1 MIWCRALLLIF
12 LALPVT
18 AQEVRSLAPID
29 QAKYLIAIGLLKDA
43 EDVLGRF
50 LEIHP
55 DDIEARFLEA
65 TIAAEETRWSDAIKW
80 YRGILSQHPD
90 LLRVRLDYAR
100 ALFEDGQDEEADY
113 NFRLALPDVPEAAAA
128 NIYGYLNQ
136 IETRKRFT
144 YGLSIGG
151 SLDSDINAAPAVSQ
165 LTLFGL
171 PFTLSP
177 GNRATSGVGV
187 IVNGSAEYR
196 LPLAEDPWQL
206 RLRFGGGLYRA
217 EYFGGHSRFDDM
229 IARVYSGPQLLFD
242 KGDVSLLGVAN
253 MRWYGNDPYNWGYGP
268 RAEIRYSLTNRI
280 LLQAGLEYTPD
291 WYHTQTFENGQ
302 LLTGLA
308 TTSYVISPASF
319 RHRARARRSAGF
331 QQSVLPDR
339 TRVSAR
345 APARDHAL
353 FSARGAPRLL
363 RRAKRILRDNPPRPA
378 RAGATH
384 AVKTGLSLLGLH
396 PVDHIQLLGGRLEPA
411 AILLQTPPTP
421 HRAFQGILGP
431 STEVRAACMPLKA
444 ICETAFPQKLH
455 GGRLDAAAG
464 QPHSIDPIHSRPN
477 ISIIK
482 AWLSLPLEPP
492 GQAEMAI
499 RRFISASRST

>member
-50 LEIHP
+50 LETHP

-319 RHRARARRSAGF
+319 VSLITGIAHEHAAAPGFSNLSYRIGLGYQRELPLGITLYFQPEVLLAYYAAPSAFFGTTRRDRLVQVQLTLSKRDFRFWGF
-331 QQSVLPDR
+331 IPSVTYNFSEDDSNQP
-339 TRVSAR
+339 
-345 APARDHAL
+345 L
-353 FSARGAPRLL
+353 FSFRRHQLL
-363 RRAKRILRDNPPRPA
+363 I
-378 RAGATH
+378 
-384 AVKTGLSLLGLH
+384 GLSK
-396 PVDHIQLLGGRLEPA
+396 
-411 AILLQTPPTP
+411 
-421 HRAFQGILGP
+421 AF
-431 STEVRAACMPLKA
+431 
-444 ICETAFPQKLH
+444 
-455 GGRLDAAAG
+455 
-464 QPHSIDPIHSRPN
+464 
-477 ISIIK
+477 
-482 AWLSLPLEPP
+482 
-492 GQAEMAI
+492 
-499 RRFISASRST
+499 